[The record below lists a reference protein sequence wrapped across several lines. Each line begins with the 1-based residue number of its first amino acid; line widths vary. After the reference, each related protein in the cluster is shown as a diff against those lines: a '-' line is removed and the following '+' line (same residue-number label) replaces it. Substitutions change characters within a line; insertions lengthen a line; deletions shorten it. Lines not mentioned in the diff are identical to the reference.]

1 MYSVLKSD
9 GKTVEYEGL
18 RLIVARAL
26 IRGTDRVIRYSP
38 KEKKKYEESKND

>member
-18 RLIVARAL
+18 SLIVARAL
-26 IRGTDRVIRYSP
+26 VRGTDRVIQYS
-38 KEKKKYEESKND
+38 KKAIKQYEGLNND